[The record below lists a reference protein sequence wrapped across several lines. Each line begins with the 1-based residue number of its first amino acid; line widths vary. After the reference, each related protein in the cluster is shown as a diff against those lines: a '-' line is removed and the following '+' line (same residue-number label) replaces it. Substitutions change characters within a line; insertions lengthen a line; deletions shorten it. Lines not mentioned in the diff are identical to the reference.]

1 MIRTFTPLE
10 NETYNSYIQRIIDNR
25 GRKRS
30 SNPNDYQEQH
40 HILPKCLGGQDE
52 EDNLIYLYAQEHY
65 YAHKLLALENPHHS
79 GLQCAWWNMCHIQ
92 RKDIINITAEEY
104 EEARKRF
111 AQYSSESKKGEKHPM
126 FGKQRSEESKQKQS
140 QTLKGMFAGE
150 KHPQYGKHPS
160 EETREKLSEARKGKA
175 FTEEHKRKLGEAHIG
190 KNNGNCG
197 ANHGRAKQVKCIETQ
212 EVFNYIGEAAN
223 WVGITGGAITMCCQG
238 KRKSAGKHPETGE
251 RLHWEF
257 V

>member
-65 YAHKLLALENPHHS
+65 YAHKLLALENPHNG
-79 GLQCAWWNMCHIQ
+79 GLQYAWWMMSHT
-92 RKDIINITAEEY
+92 REDIKVSAEDYELSKSLITGENHSWYGKHHSKETLQ
-104 EEARKRF
+104 KM
-111 AQYSSESKKGEKHPM
+111 SENKKGEKNPFYGHKRTEQE
-126 FGKQRSEESKQKQS
+126 KQHISEVNKGNNY
-140 QTLKGMFAGE
+140 GMFDE
-150 KHPQYGKHPS
+150 FHPQAVKIRCV
-160 EETREKLSEARKGKA
+160 ET
-175 FTEEHKRKLGEAHIG
+175 GEIFNCIKYAQLWCG
-190 KNNGNCG
+190 LKNSSPISAQLRN
-197 ANHGRAKQVKCIETQ
+197 
-212 EVFNYIGEAAN
+212 
-223 WVGITGGAITMCCQG
+223 

-251 RLHWEF
+251 CLHWEF